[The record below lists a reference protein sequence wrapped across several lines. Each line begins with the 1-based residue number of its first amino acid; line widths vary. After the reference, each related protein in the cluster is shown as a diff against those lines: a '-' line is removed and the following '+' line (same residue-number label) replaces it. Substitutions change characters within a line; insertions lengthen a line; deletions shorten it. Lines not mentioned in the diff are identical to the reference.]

1 MKIIFLATCAF
12 KGLTLIPNTLAAPIP
27 VTFTLDPARSSVTM
41 SGTVQGNTITQQ
53 GAGSLTTRY
62 TGALKTELRADSI
75 QFTTASFVDAQ
86 VNGNWEPKIGGAAGT
101 DPADYGG
108 QASNF
113 FATVKA
119 ALRNLLLNVTS
130 ATLPVSGTN
139 FNASAIEF
147 AFPASSSSS
156 LDYRVTGLTSDSG
169 TRTLSGV
176 ASNAVGSTGTLVT
189 AGDRQ
194 ELTIPID
201 TTFQFNLITPND
213 VTLRLTGSLV
223 GTRPFGDTERLQTLI
238 SLSGNTVTLEWQSA
252 ANESNNIESSVDL
265 KIWAPREQGVLSS
278 GPVTTWTAS
287 KSGPVEF
294 FRRKRTGAPSSASRN
309 PI

>member
-41 SGTVQGNTITQQ
+41 SGTVQGNTISQQ

-62 TGALKTELRADSI
+62 DGTLKTDLRGNSI
-75 QFTTASFVDAQ
+75 QFTTGSFVDAE
-86 VNGNWEPKIGGAAGT
+86 VNGNWEPKIGGAAGN
-101 DPADYGG
+101 DPADYAG
-108 QASNF
+108 QALNL

-130 ATLPVSGTN
+130 QALPVSGTN

-147 AFPASSSSS
+147 AFPSSGSSS
-156 LDYRVTGLTSDSG
+156 LDYRVTGLITDSG
-169 TRTLSGV
+169 TRTLSGL

-189 AGDRQ
+189 AGNRQ

-201 TTFQFNLITPND
+201 ATFQFNLFAPND
-213 VTLRLTGSLV
+213 VTLHFTGSLV
-223 GTRPFGDTERLQTLI
+223 ATRPFGDTERLQTLV

-278 GPVTTWTAS
+278 GPVTTWTAT
-287 KSGPVEF
+287 KTGPVEL
-294 FRRKRTGAPSSASRN
+294 FRRKRTGTP
-309 PI
+309 